1 MSDSWQHT
9 SRWPR
14 CSCAC
19 PGTRARCREGCTA
32 LGGKKLPPDGGHHAI
47 KGFAFQF
54 DASLLQILAN
64 PGVAVEIEGA
74 QDIGVRAFHIQVKHR
89 SVPYSL
95 SRIAPAVQQM
105 MRLFAA
111 DNTARFA
118 LYGHFPD
125 RTTGETLRITR
136 EELQSALGKF
146 SNDYSDDVKDWFTKS
161 FEVIFAPDFV
171 SQFNAVLDNL
181 KKALRAR
188 NEAEAL
194 CWHAV
199 IHGYLRDVILKRPP
213 GERKITL
220 RDLRDLVHQ
229 ARTAVFEASYAQVCG
244 HEKYLRLL
252 REQYKS
258 VTAHVPPR
266 ERLLVIESDD
276 QTHPLDLVDVVVC
289 LRRRYFAGESPAPY
303 VSFRGPTELISIKH
317 ALWQQRE
324 HFHDG
329 FDYGGAEFSAQSLI
343 SPSLPGHGIKLV
355 DYSLLEQIVGHVKMN
370 EVHDFYL
377 TDPAEV
383 PFHDARMRHVIIQ
396 SPSDLRE
403 VFKSGGSSVKR

>member
-1 MSDSWQHT
+1 MPQH
-9 SRWPR
+9 W
-14 CSCAC
+14 
-19 PGTRARCREGCTA
+19 EGCTT
-32 LGGKKLPPDGGHHAI
+32 LGGKKRSSDGGHHAI

-54 DASLLQILAN
+54 DASLLQVLTN

-74 QDIGVRAFHIQVKHR
+74 QDIGVHTFHIQVKHR

-105 MRLFAA
+105 VHQFSA

-125 RTTGETLRITR
+125 RTPGGTLRLSR
-136 EELQSALGKF
+136 EELESALGEFSKDY
-146 SNDYSDDVKDWFTKS
+146 SNDIKEWFTKS

-171 SQFNAVLDNL
+171 SQFSTVINHL
-181 KKALRAR
+181 KRALRAR
-188 NEAEAL
+188 NEAEAF

-213 GERKITL
+213 GERRITL

-229 ARTAVFEASYAQVCG
+229 ARAAVFEASYAQICG

-258 VTAHVPPR
+258 ATAHVPPR
-266 ERLLVIESDD
+266 ERLLIIECDD

-303 VSFRGPTELISIKH
+303 VSFRGPVELISLKH

-329 FDYGGAEFSAQSLI
+329 FDYGGADFSVQSLV
-343 SPSLPGHGIKLV
+343 SPPLPGHGIKLV
-355 DYSLLEQIVGHVKMN
+355 DYPLLAQMVGQVKIN

-377 TDPAEV
+377 TDPSENQ
-383 PFHDARMRHVIIQ
+383 FRDARVRHVIVE
-396 SPSDLRE
+396 SPSDLCE
-403 VFKSGGSSVKR
+403 VFKTGGSSVKR